1 MAAFLV
7 LTACSRSSITAQH
20 WRDYLA
26 HPNSDHFFVL
36 IHDLKGCKD
45 STCPAM
51 ADISEHPKKEPSI
64 AM

>member
-1 MAAFLV
+1 L
-7 LTACSRSSITAQH
+7 ITAQH